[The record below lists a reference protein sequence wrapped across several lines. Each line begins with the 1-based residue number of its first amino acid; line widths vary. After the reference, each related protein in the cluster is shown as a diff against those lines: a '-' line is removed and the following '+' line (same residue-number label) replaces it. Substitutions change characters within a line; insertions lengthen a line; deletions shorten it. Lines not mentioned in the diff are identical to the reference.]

1 MKKQD
6 RDFLESQ
13 LKDAPD
19 DYAMKAYR
27 ASWFRAANFKC
38 PEHHTFRFAWEHCY
52 LPMESLWPT
61 AACQKC
67 QKAKDLLKDA
77 ARQREEF
84 LKRRH
89 DFQNR
94 AGSKVLNH
102 HQKERGC
109 RCSSECQH
117 KNAEEKSENTQ
128 DTGFSKSSL
137 QISFCDGDNLA
148 KVLSDHLARMLWNKR
163 GLTFC
168 HCLKRIH
175 LAIAILFLQR
185 SFEIVVKVHTNQY
198 SCTKYIT
205 KKHQEHKNIGRRR

>member
-1 MKKQD
+1 MTKKD

-27 ASWFRAANFKC
+27 ASWFRDANFKC

-52 LPMESLWPT
+52 LPMESIWPT

-77 ARQREEF
+77 AQQREEF
-84 LKRRH
+84 LKRRC

-109 RCSSECQH
+109 LCSSGCQH
-117 KNAEEKSENTQ
+117 KNEEGEVKSTQ
-128 DTGFSKSSL
+128 GVALPEASL

-148 KVLSDHLARMLWNKR
+148 EVLSEHLERLSEKKK
-163 GLTFC
+163 GLTFLF
-168 HCLKRIH
+168 CLKRIR

-185 SFEIVVKVHTNQY
+185 SFEIVVRARANRL
-198 SCTKYIT
+198 S
-205 KKHQEHKNIGRRR
+205 